1 MFVSLIYP
9 FQFCPHSCQYTYRA
23 TLLCRLLYS
32 RWANLLHSLVRW
44 LTFFSFS
51 PHILHIGDS
60 DAELKKPCSELRFTR
75 AIIFKPPWRTSE
87 LGRIKVQHSCR
98 HERHV
103 LVSVRDFRSVFTS
116 TQNINAKK
124 QFKERFQSNWT
135 VSFLSNNR
143 PRPTRICFDLICTTN
158 ISPVRSGLAFFHTY
172 LMKTVTGN
180 STLRAYSPW
189 WKFTKVS
196 GGSAFLCMKSYILE
210 YNNDSKFGLDF
221 QRVLNCTPNEWQ
233 RSITY
238 QTVFSHLVRPCLR
251 VREAKKV
258 AFVCVSA

>member
-1 MFVSLIYP
+1 MICP
-9 FQFCPHSCQYTYRA
+9 FQFCPHSCQCTYRA
-23 TLLCRLLYS
+23 TWLCRLLYS
-32 RWANLLHSLVRW
+32 RWANLLQSLVRW
-44 LTFFSFS
+44 LSTLFSFS
-51 PHILHIGDS
+51 PHILYIGDS
-60 DAELKKPCSELRFTR
+60 DAELKKPCSELHFTR
-75 AIIFKPPWRTSE
+75 AIIFKPPWRTRE
-87 LGRIKVQHSCR
+87 LGWIKVPHSCR

-103 LVSVRDFRSVFTS
+103 LVSVSDFRSFFTS
-116 TQNINAKK
+116 TQNIHAKK

-143 PRPTRICFDLICTTN
+143 PLPKRIYFDLIYTTN
-158 ISPVRSGLAFFHTY
+158 TSSIRSGLAFFHTHS
-172 LMKTVTGN
+172 MKTVTGN

-210 YNNDSKFGLDF
+210 YNNDSKFGL
-221 QRVLNCTPNEWQ
+221 NEWQ

-238 QTVFSHLVRPCLR
+238 QAVFIHLVRPCLR